1 MILILE
7 VQMLVSLGS
16 ALFTLIAIL
25 LTIAQ
30 TNLDAFSRIIQN
42 IITGVG
48 FLGAGEIFR
57 ETRSTSPTKYRIRG
71 LTWCCCNLDLCQF
84 RNNSRLWIV
93 ENRLSCCF
101 NDLVN
106 SRCTQK
112 N

>member
-48 FLGAGEIFR
+48 EL
-57 ETRSTSPTKYRIRG
+57 
-71 LTWCCCNLDLCQF
+71 
-84 RNNSRLWIV
+84 
-93 ENRLSCCF
+93 
-101 NDLVN
+101 
-106 SRCTQK
+106 
-112 N
+112 